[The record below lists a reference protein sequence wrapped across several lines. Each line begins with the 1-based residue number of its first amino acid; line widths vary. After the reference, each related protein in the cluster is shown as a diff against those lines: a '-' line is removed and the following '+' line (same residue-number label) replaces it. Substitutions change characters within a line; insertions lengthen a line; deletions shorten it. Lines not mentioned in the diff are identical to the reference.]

1 MHKALLPLIA
11 ALLVL
16 TAIGGIVAGVAV
28 MDSGDE
34 HEPAVTEAAASAPES
49 ANNSGVGTRTAP
61 PETDQPETGQPE
73 TTQPNTT
80 EPEDFIRFGTRSAPA
95 RTPGTIRLA
104 TYNIENLFDDQDDP
118 ELSGRYEDIDDTKP
132 EPHVRAVADAIRAL
146 DADIIAL
153 QEIESEAVVRWFRDT
168 YLADMGYDHIA
179 SIDAGDQ
186 RGIEQA
192 VLSRFP
198 IASVTNWPRHP
209 LGGVHPDKW
218 GSGDNWNAGEPI
230 TFHRS
235 PLRVDIDI
243 PPQGG
248 TGALS
253 SGTTDAYR
261 LTLYV
266 VHAKSGG
273 PGEYWRLSEARGLAN
288 QIKLQLAAE
297 PAANIAVLGDFN
309 AFLSDESVQSL
320 TSAGL
325 TDALAAVADRSPRFV
340 THESGR
346 RIDHILINAN
356 LKPELIPA
364 SPFILGTPSLPE
376 GIDWRQEWRPDGYAS
391 DHFPV
396 AVEITPIEK

>member
-11 ALLVL
+11 APLVL

-34 HEPAVTEAAASAPES
+34 HETAVTEAAASAPAS
-49 ANNSGVGTRTAP
+49 ANNSGFGTRTAP
-61 PETDQPETGQPE
+61 PETDQPE

-80 EPEDFIRFGTRSAPA
+80 EPEDFIRFGTRAAPV
-95 RTPGTIRLA
+95 RTPGAIRLA
-104 TYNIENLFDDQDDP
+104 TYNVENLFDDQDDP
-118 ELSGRYEDIDDTKP
+118 ELSDRYEDIDDTKP

-179 SIDAGDQ
+179 SIDAGDE

-243 PPQGG
+243 PPQTG
-248 TGALS
+248 TAEAA
-253 SGTTDAYR
+253 TDTYR

-320 TSAGL
+320 TSSGL
-325 TDALAAVADRSPRFV
+325 TDALASVADRSPRFV

-356 LKPELIPA
+356 LKPELVPA

-396 AVEITPIEK
+396 AVEITPVEK

>member
-1 MHKALLPLIA
+1 MNKILLPLIA
-11 ALLVL
+11 AVLIL
-16 TAIGGIVAGVAV
+16 TAIGGVVSGIVALNAAEER
-28 MDSGDE
+28 DSGSALTGDAPSAA
-34 HEPAVTEAAASAPES
+34 EPTPAPGVVT
-49 ANNSGVGTRTAP
+49 P
-61 PETDQPETGQPE
+61 PDTPKTDTPKADTPKAD
-73 TTQPNTT
+73 TN
-80 EPEDFIRFGTRSAPA
+80 EPEDFIRFGSRTAPA
-95 RTPGTIRLA
+95 RTPGTVRLA
-104 TYNIENLFDDQDDP
+104 TYNVENLFDDQDDP

-168 YLADMGYDHIA
+168 YLADMGYDHLA
-179 SIDAGDQ
+179 SIDAGDE

-192 VLSRFP
+192 VLSRYP

-209 LGGVHPDKW
+209 LGGTHPDKW
-218 GSGDNWNAGEPI
+218 GNSENWHAGEPI

-243 PPQGG
+243 PPLSEP
-248 TGALS
+248 GAITP
-253 SGTTDAYR
+253 GIRDAYP

-273 PGEYWRLSEARGLAN
+273 PGEYWRLAEARGLAN

-297 PAANIAVLGDFN
+297 PDANIAVLGDFN
-309 AFLSDESVQSL
+309 AFLSDGSVRTFIDS
-320 TSAGL
+320 GF
-325 TDALAAVADRSPRFV
+325 TDALSDLADRTPRLV

-346 RIDHILINAN
+346 RIDHILVNTN
-356 LKPELIPA
+356 LRPELVPA

-376 GIDWRQEWRPDGYAS
+376 GIDWREEWRPDGYAS
-391 DHFPV
+391 DHFLV
-396 AVEITPIEK
+396 AVEITPVEQ

>member
-28 MDSGDE
+28 MDTSED
-34 HEPAVTEAAASAPES
+34 HDPALTETAAPAPES
-49 ANNSGVGTRTAP
+49 ANDSGVGTRTAP
-61 PETDQPETGQPE
+61 TDDA
-73 TTQPNTT
+73 PNADPAQLEAS
-80 EPEDFIRFGTRSAPA
+80 EPEDFIRFGTRTAPA

-104 TYNIENLFDDQDDP
+104 TYNVENLFDDHDDP

-132 EPHVRAVADAIRAL
+132 APHVQALADAIRAL

-153 QEIESEAVVRWFRDT
+153 QEIESEAVVRAFRDT
-168 YLADMGYDHIA
+168 HLADMGYQHLA
-179 SIDAGDQ
+179 SIDAGDE

-192 VLSRFP
+192 VLSRYP

-209 LGGVHPDKW
+209 LGGTHPDKW
-218 GSGDNWNAGEPI
+218 GNGDNWNAGEPI

-243 PPQGG
+243 PPQSDADTTPG
-248 TGALS
+248 
-253 SGTTDAYR
+253 TDAYR

-297 PAANIAVLGDFN
+297 PDANIAVLGDFN
-309 AFLSDESVQSL
+309 AFLSDESVQALIES
-320 TSAGL
+320 GL

-346 RIDHILINAN
+346 RIDHILVNAN
-356 LKPELIPA
+356 LHPELVPA
-364 SPFILGTPSLPE
+364 SPFVLGTPSLPE

-396 AVEITPIEK
+396 TIELTPIDK